1 MTRDMAIRFNN
12 TYGETLIVPKPDI
25 EKTTQL
31 VPGIDGQKM
40 SKSYNNTIPL
50 FDTDKKLRK
59 QIMRIVTDTT
69 DIDDPKD
76 KDTPLFHLYSLFLDE
91 REQKSLADRYEGK
104 GLRYGDVKQE
114 LYEKVLDVF
123 GPFREKRENLISN
136 PKLVHEILDTGAKKA
151 RQVAEEVLD
160 RVRSASG
167 VNYN

>member
-1 MTRDMAIRFNN
+1 
-12 TYGETLIVPKPDI
+12 
-25 EKTTQL
+25 
-31 VPGIDGQKM
+31 
-40 SKSYNNTIPL
+40 
-50 FDTDKKLRK
+50 
-59 QIMRIVTDTT
+59 MRIVTDTT
-69 DIDDPKD
+69 DIDDPKN

-91 REQKSLADRYEGK
+91 REQKRLADRYEGK

-114 LYEKVLDVF
+114 FYEKVLDVF

-136 PKLVHEILDTGAKKA
+136 PKQVHEILDAGAKKA